1 MATPKLAMKSLGGL
15 RGSSYA
21 RGLRADEAKAA
32 DERKR
37 RSGFAAARK
46 YLDMLSLRARLGLM
60 PHDELRR
67 RISRS
72 GLSERLPDCGAV
84 VYRCVRAAED
94 SHASFSSGLSIKDC
108 QLEDVIADANRRLS
122 KAFGLPE

>member
-1 MATPKLAMKSLGGL
+1 MATPKLATKTFGGL

-46 YLDMLSLRARLGLM
+46 YLDMLSQRARLGLM

-67 RISRS
+67 RISRE
-72 GLSERLPDCGAV
+72 GLNERLPGCGAV
-84 VYRCVRAAED
+84 VYGCVRAAEK
-94 SHASFSSGLSIKDC
+94 SHASFTSGLSIKDN
-108 QLEDVIADANRRLS
+108 QIEDVIVDANRRLD
-122 KAFGLPE
+122 KAFGLSQ